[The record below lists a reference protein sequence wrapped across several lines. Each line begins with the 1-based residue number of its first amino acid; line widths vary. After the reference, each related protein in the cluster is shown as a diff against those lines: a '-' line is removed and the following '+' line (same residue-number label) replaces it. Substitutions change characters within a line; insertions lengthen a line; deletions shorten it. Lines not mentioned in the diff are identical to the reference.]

1 MPYNNSYNQEIAN
14 EILNINRRFLTHI
27 KEEDMAPY
35 IEGGNSQ
42 KQEEEYEEVHKKE
55 GKGIISGLVGMLGL
69 GKDQED
75 EKMAMEIKGLKD
87 KVKKGRGRPKKEGK
101 GIISG
106 IIGMLG
112 LGKEGEKEK
121 LEKMIEMKKEENK
134 KKGRGRPKKEAG
146 SKAFLT
152 SQEKLNKIVSQ
163 GGAKKQSK
171 KAKEDEKLSMEIK
184 GVKDAVKKGRG
195 RPKKGKGLT
204 DCCNE
209 QTREDCKDCTDETKC
224 CCCLSKEGYKG
235 YHPKSKEEPLLKV
248 PTVSKMEGKGIIS
261 GIVGMLGL
269 GKEKK
274 EAGVAEYKKG
284 GSANPRKIGG
294 RKLLSKAEMPPSQM
308 SGNGASGGKKET
320 WQECIKRVKKENPTL
335 KGLKEVLKK
344 AKEEYKK

>member
-14 EILNINRRFLTHI
+14 ELLNINRRFLTHI
-27 KEEDMAPY
+27 KEENMAPY
-35 IEGGNSQ
+35 IEGGSSQ
-42 KQEEEYEEVHKKE
+42 KQDEEYDEVHKKE

-121 LEKMIEMKKEENK
+121 IEKMVEMKKEENK
-134 KKGRGRPKKEAG
+134 KRGRGRP
-146 SKAFLT
+146 
-152 SQEKLNKIVSQ
+152 
-163 GGAKKQSK
+163 KKQSK

-195 RPKKGKGLT
+195 RPKKGKGFC
-204 DCCNE
+204 DKECK
-209 QTREDCKDCTDETKC
+209 EDCKDCTDDVKC

-235 YHPKSKEEPLLKV
+235 YHPKEEALLKV
-248 PTVSKMEGKGIIS
+248 PEVSKMEGKGIIS

-294 RKLLSKAEMPPSQM
+294 RKLLTKAEMPPSQM

-335 KGLKEVLKK
+335 KGLKEVLKI
-344 AKEEYKK
+344 AKEQYKK